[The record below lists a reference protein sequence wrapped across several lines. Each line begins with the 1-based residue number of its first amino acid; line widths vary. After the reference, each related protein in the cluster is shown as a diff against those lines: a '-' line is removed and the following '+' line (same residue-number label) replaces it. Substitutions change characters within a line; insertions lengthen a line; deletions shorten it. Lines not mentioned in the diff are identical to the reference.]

1 LSALIDI
8 KSHATTTQ
16 AIELK
21 KWQFGQQT
29 VICSYQTHAHPTLVL
44 LDRLD
49 PVKTAFHNHTDAA
62 PECLKGTRTDLLDG
76 ITTWMNDP
84 SAETVYWLSGAAGTG
99 KTTVAQ
105 SVAKIAKESNF
116 ICASFF
122 FSRTSED
129 RRNFG
134 KVVPSLAY
142 QLGNSKLLRSPI
154 CTAIESDGDIS
165 IHSVPAQ
172 VQSLIAEVLAPL
184 PSDLPPCL
192 LIALDALDECNE
204 DRKSV
209 HGGELIPVLLAA
221 LKKMPFA
228 KLFVT
233 SRRESSIER
242 LFSRKTAAGDTR
254 ALVLH
259 RDIPKD
265 TVQADIERY
274 IRDELA
280 TIKEDMISETEDFPS
295 EPDVH
300 TLVQR
305 ADGLF
310 IYARTAVEYIRDPDS
325 YPEEQLSALVRAN
338 SGRDVG
344 QYALLDELYTHIL
357 MNALRAT
364 AENRHIVNAALR
376 NVLVTLVLVCE
387 PVSVEAIASLAG
399 VETRECE
406 RFLRRTSAVLEHDI
420 GTSNSV
426 RLIHLSFPDFLSQP
440 NRCNALPEYRVNP
453 VTDHLRMTEHC
464 LQQLNFSLRYDIC
477 DIRDPSLFNTEVR
490 DLKQRLKT
498 YISGFLQYAC
508 RFWAHHWLEHLC
520 AAGSECRV
528 PVGLIDFCD
537 KHLFHWIEILSL
549 IEGLDVVA
557 RVMPKLLRAMNV
569 SLKILLKHI

>member
-1 LSALIDI
+1 
-8 KSHATTTQ
+8 
-16 AIELK
+16 
-21 KWQFGQQT
+21 
-29 VICSYQTHAHPTLVL
+29 
-44 LDRLD
+44 
-49 PVKTAFHNHTDAA
+49 VKTAFHNHTDAA
-62 PECLKGTRTDLLDG
+62 PECLKGTRTDLLDN
-76 ITTWMNDP
+76 ITAWMNDP

-154 CTAIESDGDIS
+154 CTAIELDGDVS
-165 IHSVPAQ
+165 IRSVHTQ

-242 LFSRKTAAGDTR
+242 LFSRKTAAEDTR

-280 TIKEDMISETEDFPS
+280 TIKEDMTSEVEGFPS

-325 YPEEQLSALVRAN
+325 YPEEQLTALVRAN

-364 AENRHIVNAALR
+364 TENRHIVNAALR

-406 RFLRRTSAVLEHDI
+406 RFLRRMSAVLEHDI
-420 GTSNSV
+420 GASSSV

-440 NRCNALPEYRVNP
+440 NRCDALPKYRVDP
-453 VTDHLRMTEHC
+453 VVDHLRMTEHC
-464 LQQLNFSLRYDIC
+464 LRQLNSTLRFDIC
-477 DIRDPSLFNTEVR
+477 DIRDASLSNAEVL
-490 DLKQRLKT
+490 DLQLRIDRYL
-498 YISGFLQYAC
+498 SEALRYAC
-508 RFWAHHWLEHLC
+508 RFWIVHWLEHMR
-520 AAGSECRV
+520 AAGSHCQL
-528 PVGLIDFCD
+528 PLGLEEFCGT
-537 KHLFHWIEILSL
+537 HLLHWIEAMSL
-549 IEGLDVVA
+549 IECFNAVQ
-557 RVMPKLLRAMNV
+557 RIMPELLSAMNV
-569 SLKILLKHI
+569 SVAITPQLC